1 MTRYLIQIKL
11 FGYAQIEADSWEKA
25 KEQAEEMNSKDF
37 DMSNDCDI
45 DVLDEMDDDDGDEE

>member
-45 DVLDEMDDDDGDEE
+45 DVIEEMDDDNG